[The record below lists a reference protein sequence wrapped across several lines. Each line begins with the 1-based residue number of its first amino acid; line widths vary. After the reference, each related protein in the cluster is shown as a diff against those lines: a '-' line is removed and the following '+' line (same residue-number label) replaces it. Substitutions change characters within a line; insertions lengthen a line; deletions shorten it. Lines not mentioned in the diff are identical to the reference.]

1 MRMDAAFTEV
11 AEEPVNHLPQVPAS
25 NDARQRNALLLFPPG
40 ARLPEGWQAPWIQ
53 AGWNVSNCS
62 GSDRIPAALHGP
74 GASALIASPWAE
86 VGKPALSGTVAR
98 GLKTLAQ
105 STGPLLDTRP
115 ANAVAATGMLR
126 RSDFL
131 ALLAQVISSPQ
142 EGCSVLLSVAVDQ
155 APALTASLKRTG
167 IFELEEKISQR
178 LSSVMKKTD
187 AMTIW
192 LEFGFG
198 ILIQRTDSAEVLEQ
212 AERICSSIASKPFL
226 VDGEPRLLT
235 VSAGLAL
242 PPLENNGDGAQHW
255 FASAFAAQGMAS
267 RHGGNRS
274 EGVLSRDYEPMPAER
289 VLIVR
294 EWVQEAKS
302 GSNIMIEFQPLM
314 PMNAGAGE
322 LYSVHAKL
330 RDYRNPLGGVY
341 RREYLRIARE
351 AGAMVMIDRTSL
363 FHAFEA
369 LQQEFDRGRETRLLV
384 PIELDTLKDLP
395 WRWFEAEL
403 KRRRHL
409 ATRLT
414 VEIEA
419 SPVLMDKDS
428 IKRIVRLRHYGVR
441 VGLSDRRERLEQVE
455 LWAKLPLD
463 TLRLQYTAA
472 QALTDVQ
479 FSAVV
484 QPWRVKGRHLIMD
497 SVEDVAAV
505 SRLSALGVDYLRGN
519 ALAEIGPRLDY
530 DFTTLA

>member
-1 MRMDAAFTEV
+1 MRTESACPQTTDDPGSPPVQTQAAT
-11 AEEPVNHLPQVPAS
+11 
-25 NDARQRNALLLFPPG
+25 DARQRNALLLFPPG
-40 ARLPEGWQAPWIQ
+40 ACLPAGWQKPWIQ
-53 AGWNVSNCS
+53 AGWNVGNCS
-62 GSDRIPAALHGP
+62 GPERIPAALHGP

-86 VGKPALSGTVAR
+86 VGKPALSGTVPR
-98 GLKTLAQ
+98 GLKTLAEL
-105 STGPLLDTRP
+105 TGPLHDHRP
-115 ANAVAATGMLR
+115 SSGVVSGGMLR

-131 ALLAQVISSPQ
+131 ASLASVIALPDV
-142 EGCSVLLSVAVDQ
+142 GCSVLMSVIVDQ
-155 APALTASLKRTG
+155 APSLTANLKRTG

-178 LSSVMKKTD
+178 LSAVLQKSD

-198 ILIQRTDSAEVLEQ
+198 ILIQRANSEEVLAQ
-212 AERICSSIASKPFL
+212 AERICTSIASKPFL
-226 VDGEPRLLT
+226 VDGEPRTLT

-242 PPLENNGDGAQHW
+242 PPRKDSGEGAQAW
-255 FASAFAAQGMAS
+255 FSSAYSAQGIAS

-274 EGVLSRDYEPMPAER
+274 EGVLSRDYEPMSAER

-294 EWVQEAKS
+294 EWVQEAKT
-302 GSNIMIEFQPLM
+302 GTNIMIEFQPLM

-330 RDYRNPLGGVY
+330 RDFRDPLGGVY

-351 AGAMVMIDRTSL
+351 AGAMIMIDRTSL

-369 LQQEFDRGRETRLLV
+369 LQQEFDRGRDTRLLV
-384 PIELDTLKDLP
+384 PIELETLKDLP

-409 ATRLT
+409 AGRLT

-463 TLRLQYTAA
+463 TLRLQHSAA
-472 QALTDVQ
+472 QALTDPQ

-484 QPWRVKGRHLIMD
+484 HPWRSKGRHLIMD
-497 SVEDVAAV
+497 AVEDADAV
-505 SRLSALGVDYLRGN
+505 SRLSALGVDHLRGN

-530 DFTTLA
+530 DFSATT